1 MKIAIVHDWLTN
13 MGGAEQCIINL
24 HKCFPEAPIYTAFYD
39 PENMAPI
46 FKEMNIITSSL
57 QKKKGKKYNHK
68 KYLPFMPK
76 AFEEFNL
83 NEYDVVIT
91 SSSCCAKGVITGP
104 HTLNICYCYTPM
116 RYAWEMRDE
125 YTEGMSNLKTKL
137 IRYFMNYMRLW
148 D

>member
-1 MKIAIVHDWLTN
+1 
-13 MGGAEQCIINL
+13 
-24 HKCFPEAPIYTAFYD
+24 
-39 PENMAPI
+39 
-46 FKEMNIITSSL
+46 
-57 QKKKGKKYNHK
+57 
-68 KYLPFMPK
+68 MPK

-125 YTEGMSNLKTKL
+125 YTEGMSNLKTKQEQTKVF
-137 IRYFMNYMRLW
+137 RRLYLRNLLF
-148 D
+148 